1 MALAA
6 WRAKAL
12 TLGGALTATL
22 VGTLVLIGTGWPGGL
37 VLGVFFVGSSV
48 VGRWVEGGKGGEDEK
63 DEKDG
68 EDGEDGKVEGTAEAH
83 SPVQSSP
90 SLPSFPS
97 SQPDPKSNQ
106 RDPWQVL
113 ANGGPAAVAAL
124 VGNDH
129 PTLALWI
136 VTASLAAAAA
146 DTWATSL
153 GALSRTPPRLL
164 VSGSVV
170 APGTSGGVTPIGSMG
185 GLLGA
190 TLVAATGAMASGEAR
205 LFVSGTLIGFAGML
219 VDSVLGGTLQGRFYC
234 TRCGT
239 PSEWRR
245 HRCGEATVHREG
257 IAWLNNDAVNLA
269 ATSVAALAGAA
280 VWGSWAP

>member
-6 WRAKAL
+6 WQAKAL

-22 VGTLVLIGTGWPGGL
+22 VGTLILIGTGWPGGL
-37 VLGVFFVGSSV
+37 VLGVFFVGSSL
-48 VGRWVEGGKGGEDEK
+48 VGRWVEGGK
-63 DEKDG
+63 DG
-68 EDGEDGKVEGTAEAH
+68 KGGEDGKGGKEGNERAGERSSAARSTF
-83 SPVQSSP
+83 PSSP

-97 SQPDPKSNQ
+97 DSKGNQ

-124 VGNDH
+124 IGNDH

-164 VSGSVV
+164 VSGMVV
-170 APGTSGGVTPIGSMG
+170 APGTSGGVTPVGSVG
-185 GLLGA
+185 GLFGA
-190 TLVAATGAMASGEAR
+190 ALVAATGAMASGEAR

-269 ATSVAALAGAA
+269 ATSLAALAGAA
-280 VWGSWAP
+280 VWSSWAP